1 MGRGAA
7 LSQRQG
13 EAGLKGLIGFLDRV
27 SGTSGA
33 IAAWLV
39 IPLIA
44 ASCYE
49 VFSRYVL
56 GAPTF
61 WAYEVGTMVM
71 GTHFLIG
78 LAYTLRQREHVRV
91 DFFYAHVS
99 PRKRA
104 LIDAFTYAALVLPV
118 AGWLAAGLWGK
129 VQSAYESQER
139 TGISAFNPV
148 IWPFRLIMC
157 TAFALLFLQALAEL
171 LRCVSVLSREN
182 PR

>member
-7 LSQRQG
+7 LSQREDQ
-13 EAGLKGLIGFLDRV
+13 ARLKGLIRFLDRV

-78 LAYTLRQREHVRV
+78 LAYTLREREHVRV
-91 DFFYAHVS
+91 DFLYAHVS

-104 LIDAFTYAALVLPV
+104 LIDAFTYLALVLPV
-118 AGWLAAGLWGK
+118 AGWLTVGLWTK
-129 VQSAYESQER
+129 VQSAYESHER
-139 TGISAFNPV
+139 TGMSAFNPV
-148 IWPFRLIMC
+148 IWPFRLVMC
-157 TAFALLFLQALAEL
+157 TAFALLFLQAVAEL
-171 LRCVSVLSREN
+171 LRAYEVLRK